1 MFQQTLSL
9 AFFSSFFLSPVNSVE
24 GFLLLPLTGFCL
36 ENNYEF
42 RDFQELHSSS
52 STINA
57 AFEENNISGVRAAL
71 SSGLG
76 VRGH

>member
-9 AFFSSFFLSPVNSVE
+9 AFFSSFFLSSVNSVE

-36 ENNYEF
+36 ENNDEF

-57 AFEENNISGVRAAL
+57 VFEENNISGVRAAL
-71 SSGLG
+71 HLG
-76 VRGH
+76 